1 MTSTSARTYVQSS
14 CELHTPG
21 THALSQLS
29 NPSPQQKRRVIR
41 LLGPRTIGLAKD
53 APCELVLGVEIV
65 RLQPAPPAVRQR
77 RLQHLGMLHEGD
89 KLMLHHLPVPA
100 LEVLALCLPMET
112 HPVSCAVPAFRA
124 KVRQTWTLRY
134 DEDLS

>member
-1 MTSTSARTYVQSS
+1 M
-14 CELHTPG
+14 
-21 THALSQLS
+21 
-29 NPSPQQKRRVIR
+29 IR

-112 HPVSCAVPAFRA
+112 HPVSCASVSR
-124 KVRQTWTLRY
+124 KVVRPTWTPLRY